1 MKHSLNNTKPK
12 GFMMKNQ
19 SKDYPELKRTLAL
32 KRNLHR
38 KAYNEHTA
46 IAARHKSREAY
57 YDSQILILDEEEKA
71 FMVTKIQNKPKKS
84 RRKHNSNEAILRA
97 LSKLPKTQLNALI
110 NKLTNQ
116 GE

>member
-1 MKHSLNNTKPK
+1 
-12 GFMMKNQ
+12 MKNQ

-71 FMVTKIQNKPKKS
+71 SMVTKIQTKPKKS
-84 RRKHNSNEAILRA
+84 RRTNPNSNEAILRA

-110 NKLTNQ
+110 NKLTNP